1 MSLRHGAERVSPDAA
16 DRWPSPCSGG
26 AVPAQ
31 DSLNPRRQ
39 LRLDPRVAVR
49 RLRRVALLAPSLA
62 FLLLLAAAGAV
73 SAADPLDLG
82 DATAAAP
89 VIPAV
94 DPVSIVEN
102 VVAKAEPA
110 KDGPIDDVVGA
121 VPPEPVDTAAAIVRG
136 ARDKVEAIVRPIV
149 RPVPPIEVPPV
160 TVPPVTLPDR
170 PDLGGIPDVVDGPA
184 RVVHPR
190 RPLARAAALAPTQ
203 ATPAVEPAIPMRFA
217 TTPDWS
223 PASVATHDHSVDGL
237 LVLRPSQAV
246 LPFGPSGT
254 TGDGAFGASGAGSG
268 PWLGQGSVS
277 LLGFPWRSV
286 ARPAAPLSVPRG
298 LAPQFVVPPG

>member
-1 MSLRHGAERVSPDAA
+1 
-16 DRWPSPCSGG
+16 
-26 AVPAQ
+26 VPAQ
-31 DSLNPRRQ
+31 DSLNPRCQ
-39 LRLDPRVAVR
+39 VRLDPRVAVR

-82 DATAAAP
+82 DASAVVP

-94 DPVSIVEN
+94 DPVSIVEK
-102 VVAKAEPA
+102 VVAGAEPA
-110 KDGPIDDVVGA
+110 KDGSVDDVVGA
-121 VPPEPVDTAAAIVRG
+121 VPPELVDTGAAIVRG

-149 RPVPPIEVPPV
+149 RPVPPIEGPPV
-160 TVPPVTLPDR
+160 TLPPVTLPDR
-170 PDLGGIPDVVDGPA
+170 PDLGGIPDVIDGPD

-190 RPLARAAALAPTQ
+190 RALARAAAPAPTQ
-203 ATPAVEPAIPMRFA
+203 ATPAVEPAISIRFA
-217 TTPDWS
+217 TTADRS
-223 PASVATHDHSVDGL
+223 PVSVATHDPSVDGL
-237 LVLRPSQAV
+237 LVLRPAQPM
-246 LPFGPSGT
+246 LPLGPSGT

-286 ARPAAPLSVPRG
+286 DRPAVPLSVPRG